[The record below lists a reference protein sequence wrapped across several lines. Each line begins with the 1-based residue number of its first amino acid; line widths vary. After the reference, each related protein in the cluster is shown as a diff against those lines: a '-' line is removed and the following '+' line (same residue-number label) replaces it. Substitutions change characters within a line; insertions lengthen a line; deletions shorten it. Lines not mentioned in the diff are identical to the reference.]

1 MLMTTSTKGTEM
13 FTKPDQSERQESAF
27 YHTADLGPETVW
39 DGNER
44 FYVER
49 CGEMLIVY
57 TDDEGEQHI
66 LRNTRD
72 LEELGIYTDEAL
84 AGYTE
89 KGEDKFTWKFNSWFE
104 IWDDNEQIYLEGE
117 VWHELDEAVER
128 AIHLYQI
135 SIGEG
140 K

>member
-1 MLMTTSTKGTEM
+1 M

-57 TDDEGEQHI
+57 TDPEGEKHT
-66 LRNTRD
+66 LRNTAD
-72 LEELGIYTDEAL
+72 LEAIGIDSDEAL
-84 AGYTE
+84 AAYTE
-89 KGEDKFTWKFNSWFE
+89 EDEEKFTWKFNSWFE